1 MQQISNEIIDS
12 KVKEAQNNISNSYKQ
27 YLDDI
32 EGIKILVP
40 QNKHIEVEA
49 LIMEIDALH
58 EHLMQFVETY
68 LRPYVSSHIRT
79 ILAQDK
85 ITNPANDILTESRHT
100 A

>member
-12 KVKEAQNNISNSYKQ
+12 KIKEAQNNINASYKQ
-27 YLDDI
+27 YLEDI
-32 EGIKILVP
+32 EGIKALFPVG
-40 QNKHIEVEA
+40 KRLEVEA

-58 EHLMQFVETY
+58 EHLLRYVKAY
-68 LRPYVSSHIRT
+68 LRPYVSSHIRS

-85 ITNPANDILTESRHT
+85 TATPANDILKESRHT